1 MNTPHKLI
9 VLLFTLILST
19 VGYAA
24 NNEEGDSSGCAA
36 MMGKSEH
43 MPGMMG
49 GTHGG
54 SMRHQDMSRHH
65 MMQPGVS
72 PVTIMI
78 QPGMMPMMNQN
89 KMHHQWQSDHNK
101 HDQGKDNKQRHHD
114 KNKRDLMRKEHME
127 KIEQRLENIE
137 ALLAELVE
145 LQKNG

>member
-1 MNTPHKLI
+1 MNTPQNFIVILI
-9 VLLFTLILST
+9 TLTLTT

-24 NNEEGDSSGCAA
+24 NNEEEDAPGCAA

-54 SMRHQDMSRHH
+54 SKGHHGMSSHH
-65 MMQPGVS
+65 MTQPGVS

-89 KMHHQWQSDHNK
+89 MMHHQWQSGHKK
-101 HDQGKDNKQRHHD
+101 HGKGNDKKQRHHD
-114 KNKRDLMRKEHME
+114 KNKRDQMQKEHMAQ
-127 KIEQRLENIE
+127 IEQRLENIE